1 MAATRGSLLLL
12 QIGDGS
18 SPETYTTIG
27 GIRSWS
33 LNLNG
38 NPIDTTTMDDTDVN
52 GIIWQAN
59 ISGVR
64 TIGVSGEYLIKDE
77 NATEARALAA
87 AFNDGT
93 ADNYKLTIPTVGN
106 YVVPMLVTEFTQSGA
121 YDGVVTGQ
129 ITLSSAGAPTY
140 TQAS

>member
-1 MAATRGSLLLL
+1 MAAYRGSQLLL

-18 SPETYTTIG
+18 SPETFSDLG
-27 GIRSWS
+27 GIRNWT
-33 LNLNG
+33 LTLNG
-38 NPIDTTTMDDTDVN
+38 NPIDVTTVDDEDAN
-52 GIIWQAN
+52 GVIWQAN

-64 TIGVSGEYLIKDE
+64 TLSVSGEYLIKSE